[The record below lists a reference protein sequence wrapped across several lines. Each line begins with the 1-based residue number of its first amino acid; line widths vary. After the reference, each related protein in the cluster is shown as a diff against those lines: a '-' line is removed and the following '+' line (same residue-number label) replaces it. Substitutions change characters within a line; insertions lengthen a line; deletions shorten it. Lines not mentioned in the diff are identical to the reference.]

1 MRSFL
6 LKVGKVC
13 VITAAT
19 VSLVY
24 LGQPTM
30 NSARASDMTVVSIK
44 GMVSGPG
51 GTLIVGATVSGT
63 PDSLSGV
70 GFDNGAGPGSAT
82 PGSPK
87 GYCRFPLTGSL
98 TGGVVTLNGTV
109 AFSNFKGVPSFVGTP
124 VSFTAVP
131 STGPTGS
138 ITFNFGGF
146 IFTGTGSV
154 VVTP

>member
-109 AFSNFKGVPSFVGTP
+109 AFSNVPSAVGTP
-124 VSFTAVP
+124 VSFTAVQ
-131 STGPTGS
+131 STGHTGS

-146 IFTGTGSV
+146 IFTGSGSV